1 MARAAAIAWILANA
15 LTAFDAA
22 AYDRVGSIGQS
33 PFSVESNAKGPQGVM
48 VDLVHALDRVTHSS
62 TKIVLRP
69 FARSLEETAAGLAD
83 FHIPLIQSDATPA
96 PAGLAYVMEVDL
108 GQTYLVIY
116 SRKTAPLDAKTVAG
130 AGHIEIEPG
139 HETFFPFPVSA
150 THCLPCTLDKILI
163 GRTDALIVPANVVD
177 PLLKDPKY
185 QGIHRAL
192 YKAFP
197 VRSLVP
203 AKADSTATRRYLIE
217 GLTRLK
223 ETGELWSI
231 THLDLPY
238 SDWQP

>member
-1 MARAAAIAWILANA
+1 MARAAAIAWILAIA
-15 LTAFDAA
+15 LTAIDAA
-22 AYDRVGSIGQS
+22 AFDRVGSIGQS
-33 PFSVESNAKGPQGVM
+33 PFSVVSDTEGPQQMM
-48 VDLVHALDRVTHSS
+48 VDLIHALDKVTHSS

-83 FHIPLIQSDATPA
+83 FHIPLIQSDGTPA
-96 PAGLAYVMEVDL
+96 PKGLLYVMEVDL

-116 SRKTAPLDAKTVAG
+116 SRKTAPLDARTVAQ
-130 AGHIEIEPG
+130 ASHVEIEPG
-139 HETFFPFPVSA
+139 HESFFRFPTSA

-197 VRSLVP
+197 VRALVP
-203 AKADSTATRRYLIE
+203 AKVDSTATRHYLIE

-223 ETGELWSI
+223 ESGEFWEI
-231 THLDLPY
+231 THLNAPY